1 MTTFKCV
8 VCITIL
14 TLVSSF
20 TLADPVEEDFDILC
34 GVFTEGLELNTS
46 PYVAGQYI
54 GDNARLRLKTPEV
67 LGMFDA
73 INQVEPADR
82 YNVVQSTVEV
92 EFNKSWDCP
101 AMKYYLG
108 LTRTQA
114 DK

>member
-1 MTTFKCV
+1 MTKFKNV
-8 VCITIL
+8 IFITTL

-20 TLADPVEEDFDILC
+20 TWADPVEDDFDILC
-34 GVFTEGLELNTS
+34 GVFTEGLELNVS
-46 PYVAGQYI
+46 PGLAGQYI
-54 GDNARLRLKTPEV
+54 GDNARLRLKTSEV
-67 LGMFDA
+67 LGMFDS
-73 INQVEPADR
+73 IIQVDPADR
-82 YNVVQSTVEV
+82 YSVVQKTVEG